1 MNLITAELNTRF
13 DGIGSFLAG
22 QIVAD
27 LAHLP
32 SGRAWPDAATWAPL
46 GPGSARGINRLRGI
60 PKDKAVTQNDFE
72 CLLHELIS
80 ALRPRIAGIW
90 EDRQLQAMDV
100 QNCLCE
106 FDKYRRLQLGEGK
119 VRARY
124 NGAGSNQMAL
134 A

>member
-1 MNLITAELNTRF
+1 
-13 DGIGSFLAG
+13 
-22 QIVAD
+22 
-27 LAHLP
+27 
-32 SGRAWPDAATWAPL
+32 
-46 GPGSARGINRLRGI
+46 
-60 PKDKAVTQNDFE
+60 
-72 CLLHELIS
+72 
-80 ALRPRIAGIW
+80 
-90 EDRQLQAMDV
+90 MDV